1 MRMGYE
7 YTIKEFIDNYTIDD
21 VTFNTVFLKDVFNTP
36 NGKMIVNGS
45 SVLDRYRNELSQY
58 KTKLKLTSEEYR
70 KYQYNPKVLSYDI
83 YGTTEL
89 WFLILHAN
97 ELTSV
102 SQFDMEQPYVYT
114 GVIANVIT
122 SALNLEKDYIDYNE
136 ELKEKKLQS

>member
-7 YTIKEFIDNYTIDD
+7 YTIKEFIDNYAIDD

>member
-7 YTIKEFIDNYTIDD
+7 YTIKEFIDNYAIDD

-83 YGTTEL
+83 YGTTEF

>member
-7 YTIKEFIDNYTIDD
+7 YTIKEFIDNYAIDD

-83 YGTTEL
+83 YGTTEF

-114 GVIANVIT
+114 GVIASVIT

>member
-7 YTIKEFIDNYTIDD
+7 YTIKEFIDNYAIDD

-83 YGTTEL
+83 YGTTEF

-97 ELTSV
+97 TQTV
-102 SQFDMEQPYVYT
+102 RKRNNRIMRHW
-114 GVIANVIT
+114 
-122 SALNLEKDYIDYNE
+122 
-136 ELKEKKLQS
+136 

>member
-7 YTIKEFIDNYTIDD
+7 YTIKEFIDNYAIDD

-83 YGTTEL
+83 YGTTEF

-114 GVIANVIT
+114 GVIASIIT

>member
-7 YTIKEFIDNYTIDD
+7 YTIKEFIDNYAIDD

-83 YGTTEL
+83 YGTTEF

-102 SQFDMEQPYVYT
+102 AQFDMEQPYVYT
-114 GVIANVIT
+114 GVIASIIT

>member
-1 MRMGYE
+1 MGYE
-7 YTIKEFIDNYTIDD
+7 YTIKEFIDNYAIDD

-83 YGTTEL
+83 YGTTEF